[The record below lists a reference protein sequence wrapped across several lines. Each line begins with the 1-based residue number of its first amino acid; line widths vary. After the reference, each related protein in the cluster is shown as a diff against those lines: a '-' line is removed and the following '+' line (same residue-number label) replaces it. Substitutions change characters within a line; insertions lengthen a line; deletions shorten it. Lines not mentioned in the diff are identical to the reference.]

1 MIVKRLKPFDLG
13 HSHGLPVP
21 TISRRTLECC
31 GSTQSSINSRNPI
44 LNWLVR
50 LRHSAV
56 VHLTEQLAFATR
68 FAPLNGGL
76 RRAAAFQG
84 RRRSGL
90 ALMVVLVA
98 LAIVSAIGMSLLKSA
113 ISQHRQAARDVLV
126 VQARWLAESGIDRA
140 AALLKADEKTAGFQW
155 SVTAEQLGS
164 RHAAKVTI
172 EIKPV

>member
-1 MIVKRLKPFDLG
+1 MVKRLMD
-13 HSHGLPVP
+13 
-21 TISRRTLECC
+21 
-31 GSTQSSINSRNPI
+31 
-44 LNWLVR
+44 LNWRAGRRQPPGR
-50 LRHSAV
+50 LNVKRSSR
-56 VHLTEQLAFATR
+56 T
-68 FAPLNGGL
+68 GGL
-76 RRAAAFQG
+76 TPP
-84 RRRSGL
+84 RSPGSSQVVSHRGGL

-172 EIKPV
+172 EIKPVENAPQRRQIFAATEYPAESPKRIRTTVTRFVDL